1 MLMTF
6 KKLAAICGFFL
17 FTGCATQIQQSKMN
31 DGRESF
37 KKGELNN
44 TIATIQQAFPNKNTL
59 YYLEIGQAQR
69 LLGPAHIDKSTQNLL
84 IADRDVQRW
93 ERKTSERLSR
103 SLNDIGSYLL
113 SEGLSNSYD
122 LKLYEIGLLSQ
133 YLALNH
139 IAQGRWDNAMVEAK
153 KMANREK
160 LIEELIQK
168 KIDSISR
175 AENIQQYNPSTKGST
190 SRIETIGNY
199 PVNLLDD
206 SETRSL
212 KNSYQNPASYYLSA
226 FIYESQGETSLAAP
240 GYRLAIELRPSVD
253 FFRASLANLD
263 RNIKNKQSKNADTLF
278 IIDTGYLPKIT
289 PLKINQTF
297 NIGSGPKFITMT
309 FPVIEQSSELFRPN
323 FIEVSGQPIRP
334 ELASSID
341 SMARKNLKDDMP
353 AYVLRATSRALIS
366 LTAQVAADKAMQQR
380 NRKNNENNALAGA
393 LAGLITAAAFQAIN
407 VTDVR
412 HWSTLPSQTYM
423 ARVNL
428 PIGQNILKYPTPSGA
443 MVSQAINLN
452 QGYNVVYLRIFR
464 DKASV
469 LTSNDPNTFPLRLD
483 AVIAKD
489 PSKTKSNSPQN
500 PVVVDERK
508 LGLIDRLKKF
518 TGIQGDDKAAVES
531 PSVVADEPKV
541 NLSNPI
547 SKEVPDASKEG
558 FFDNFMK
565 FITPSEKSKEISLES
580 SEPTNLEQS
589 PVPAVNSVDNV
600 DIQSSPSLF
609 DSFKQ
614 LFDKKGS
621 Q

>member
-1 MLMTF
+1 
-6 KKLAAICGFFL
+6 
-17 FTGCATQIQQSKMN
+17 MN

-59 YYLEIGQAQR
+59 YYLELGQAQR
-69 LLGPAHIDKSTQNLL
+69 LLGPTQIEKSTHNFL
-84 IADRDVQRW
+84 IADQEVQRW

-139 IAQGRWDNAMVEAK
+139 IAMGRWDSAMVEAK
-153 KMANREK
+153 KMASREK
-160 LIEELIQK
+160 IIEELIQK
-168 KIDSISR
+168 RIDSISR
-175 AENIQQYNPSTKGST
+175 AEDSQQYNPTTRGSS

-199 PVNLLDD
+199 PVNLLDNN
-206 SETRSL
+206 ETRSL

-226 FIYESQGETSLAAP
+226 FIYESQGEASLAAP

-263 RNIKNKQSKNADTLF
+263 GNIKNKQSKVADTLF

-289 PLKINQTF
+289 PLKVNQTF
-297 NIGSGPKFITMT
+297 NIGGGPKFITMT

-323 FIEVSGQPIRP
+323 FIEVAGQAIRP

-341 SMARKNLKDDMP
+341 AMARKNLKDDMP

-366 LTAQVAADKAMQQR
+366 LTAQVAADQAMQQR
-380 NRKNNENNALAGA
+380 NRRNDNNALAGA
-393 LAGLITAAAFQAIN
+393 LASLITAAAFQAIN

-428 PIGQNILKYPTPSGA
+428 PVGQNILKYPTPSG
-443 MVSQAINLN
+443 VIVNQTINLN

-464 DKASV
+464 DKATV
-469 LTSNDPNTFPLRLD
+469 LTSNDPNALPAKADTVF
-483 AVIAKD
+483 AKD
-489 PSKTKSNSPQN
+489 P
-500 PVVVDERK
+500 
-508 LGLIDRLKKF
+508 LKK
-518 TGIQGDDKAAVES
+518 
-531 PSVVADEPKV
+531 
-541 NLSNPI
+541 
-547 SKEVPDASKEG
+547 
-558 FFDNFMK
+558 
-565 FITPSEKSKEISLES
+565 
-580 SEPTNLEQS
+580 
-589 PVPAVNSVDNV
+589 
-600 DIQSSPSLF
+600 
-609 DSFKQ
+609 
-614 LFDKKGS
+614 
-621 Q
+621 

>member
-1 MLMTF
+1 MAI
-6 KKLAAICGFFL
+6 KKLAVVCGIFL
-17 FTGCATQIQQSKMN
+17 LTGCATQIQQSKMN

-59 YYLEIGQAQR
+59 YYLELGQAQR
-69 LLGPAHIDKSTQNLL
+69 LLGPSQIAKSTQNLL
-84 IADRDVQRW
+84 TADQDVQRW
-93 ERKTSERLSR
+93 ERRTSERLSR

-139 IAQGRWDNAMVEAK
+139 IAEGRWDNAMVEAK

-160 LIEELIQK
+160 IIEELIQK

-175 AENIQQYNPSTKGST
+175 AEDSQQYNRSTKGST

-199 PVNLLDD
+199 PVNLLDN

-263 RNIKNKQSKNADTLF
+263 RNIKNKQSKDADTLF

-289 PLKINQTF
+289 PLKVNQTF

-309 FPVIEQSSELFRPN
+309 FPVIEPSSELFTPN
-323 FIEVSGQPIRP
+323 FIEVAGQPIRP

-341 SMARKNLKDDMP
+341 AMARKNLKDDMP

-366 LTAQVAADKAMQQR
+366 LTAQVAADQAMQQR

-423 ARVNL
+423 ARANL
-428 PIGQNILKYPTPSGA
+428 PIGQNILKYSTPSGA
-443 MVSQAINLN
+443 IVNQTIHLN

-469 LTSNDPNTFPLRLD
+469 LTSNDPNTLPVKVD
-483 AVIAKD
+483 AVLAKD
-489 PSKTKSNSPQN
+489 PSKTSLNSSQN
-500 PVVVDERK
+500 PVALDDKK
-508 LGLIDRLKKF
+508 LGLLDRLKKF
-518 TGIQGDDKAAVES
+518 TSIQGDGKAEVES
-531 PSVVADEPKV
+531 PSVAPDEPKLT
-541 NLSNPI
+541 LSNPV
-547 SKEVPDASKEG
+547 SEEAFDRSRGG
-558 FFDNFMK
+558 FFDNFKK
-565 FITPSEKSKEISLES
+565 FMAPGEKSNEIPPES
-580 SEPTNLEQS
+580 SSPTNQEQG
-589 PVPAVNSVDNV
+589 PVSVVNSVDNV
-600 DIQSSPSLF
+600 DKQNSPSLF
-609 DSFKQ
+609 DSFKKI
-614 LFDKKGS
+614 FDKKGS